1 MIGSDAAGH
10 EEAEY
15 EAASQS
21 GMKRAYFSL
30 SHMFMIKNTTL
41 SGLASL
47 ADSMSELMFLSVL
60 IHQSGCCW

>member
-21 GMKRAYFSL
+21 AMKRAYFALSL
-30 SHMFMIKNTTL
+30 SHVH
-41 SGLASL
+41 
-47 ADSMSELMFLSVL
+47 D
-60 IHQSGCCW
+60 